1 MRHPRSQVRRSWL
14 GVRQVTALRDARD
27 ALGWSQP
34 RAVQELIRQA
44 KARGL
49 TLTNAASLKTQLS
62 RWENGHHEPDVM
74 YRELLRAA
82 YGRTDAE
89 LGLPPVISA
98 WSTQAEALRTAVSM
112 SRPVGPASAV
122 TFAKQVQ
129 ATRVLDRQLGA
140 PGALDRLKSITEA
153 IESLLTHAVL
163 PGARAPL
170 AGVLADAGALGGW
183 QALDTGDITRA
194 WSLYEIAKHA
204 AREADDPAALA
215 HAMGEQAYALLDIGE
230 PADGLALVDAARTQV
245 GTRVPP
251 VLHAWLAAVAAEMS
265 AGTGDE
271 LGARR
276 LLDLADRS
284 LPADPA
290 ETAALPY
297 IALGP
302 GHLARWRGNIL
313 ARLGDTD
320 ATRDLGDA
328 LDQMDPSFTR
338 AGASL
343 RCDLA
348 AAMLA
353 QHDRAEARR
362 HAAEGRAL
370 ARQAGSVRQRR
381 RLDALAA

>member
-1 MRHPRSQVRRSWL
+1 L
-14 GVRQVTALRDARD
+14 TALHDARA

-49 TLTNAASLKTQLS
+49 TLTNPSSLKTQLS
-62 RWENGHHEPDVM
+62 RWENGHVVPEAM

-89 LGLPPVISA
+89 LGLPPVLSVWNA
-98 WSTQAEALRTAVSM
+98 QVEAMRTAVSM
-112 SRPVGPASAV
+112 SRSVGSSSAV
-122 TFAKQVQ
+122 TFAEQVQ
-129 ATRVLDRQLGA
+129 STRVLDRQLGA

-163 PGARAPL
+163 PGSRAPL

-183 QALDTGDITRA
+183 QALDTGDMTRA

-204 AREADDPAALA
+204 AREADDPAGLA

-230 PADGLALVDAARTQV
+230 PADGLALVDAARTAA

-251 VLHAWLAAVAAEMS
+251 VLQAWLAAVAAEMS

-271 LGARR
+271 PGARR
-276 LLDLADRS
+276 LLDLADRTV
-284 LPADPA
+284 PADPD
-290 ETAALPY
+290 ETAVLPY

-313 ARLGDTD
+313 ARLGDPD
-320 ATRDLGDA
+320 ATRDLVDA

-353 QHDRAEARR
+353 QHERTEARR
-362 HAAEGRAL
+362 HAAEGHGL

-381 RLDALAA
+381 RIDALAA